1 MGLGHSPKSS
11 TKEAPSKKRLNTDME
26 PHETTETDKI
36 LMAIQHSSD
45 AQIAKMNELRGE
57 LGLKFDDIDNRF
69 DSIESTVKK
78 TSDDVS
84 TLTAKMNA
92 IEQDKLS
99 AYMDITGVEQSVID
113 PMKSDASKLARYVIT
128 SLGIVLNADDIHH
141 AYLKKL
147 EKSGK
152 TVIVVAFNS
161 KDKKLEIMKK
171 KRDRKALS
179 SIYFDHSMTPATRW
193 IYIQAKKKAKTINAK
208 FVSIRHGSV
217 HIIMNDGRKIK
228 LSSTADLDNL
238 VGVLPREETQM
249 NHDKSE

>member
-1 MGLGHSPKSS
+1 MGVGHSPKSNNNETPS
-11 TKEAPSKKRLNTDME
+11 KKPRHEAPSME
-26 PHETTETDKI
+26 PNETDKI

-45 AQIAKMNELRGE
+45 AQLAKINELRGE
-57 LGLKFDDIDNRF
+57 LGLKFDDIDTRF
-69 DSIESTVKK
+69 DNIESTVKK
-78 TSDDVS
+78 TSDDMN

-113 PMKSDASKLARYVIT
+113 QMKSDASKLARYVIT
-128 SLGIVLNADDIHH
+128 SLGIMLNADEIHH

-147 EKSGK
+147 GKSGK

-161 KDKKLEIMKK
+161 KDKKLETMKK
-171 KRDRKALS
+171 KREKKAPS
-179 SIYFDHSMTPATRW
+179 SIYFDHSMTSATRW

-208 FVSIRHGSV
+208 FVSIRYGFV

-228 LSSTADLDNL
+228 LNSTADLEKLD
-238 VGVLPREETQM
+238 VMSSREEMQID
-249 NHDKSE
+249 HDKSD